1 MSEASPF
8 SKKTVYHSQL
18 VAEGQMEIL
27 VNSDVTKSK
36 FKKDYEDQFFID
48 FKYKG
53 KPQQYIIENES
64 IQKKLHG
71 LKGHVVSI
79 TATGSRDDAD
89 MEIFDAA
96 GPASTATQQHRQEQ
110 PPPASGA
117 PPSGNVH
124 PVTAAK
130 RLMMQHIN
138 ASLLARE
145 AANMVGMEWD
155 ARHPTLIMS
164 ESDFERTVSNFY
176 IGLDRSGL
184 IATLPYEI
192 IPPKSATKAAPPP
205 KKAEP
210 PPKPKPE
217 PPPLEDDS
225 DDIPF

>member
-1 MSEASPF
+1 MPEESPF
-8 SKKTVYHSQL
+8 QKTTVYHSNL
-18 VAEGQMEIL
+18 VAARQIEVLIT
-27 VNSDVTKSK
+27 SDVTKSR
-36 FKKDYEDQFFID
+36 FKKDGEDQFFVK
-48 FKYKG
+48 FKFKG
-53 KPQQYIIENES
+53 REHQHTIENAS
-64 IQKKLHG
+64 IHKKLIG
-71 LKGHVVSI
+71 LKGHVVQI

-89 MEIFDAA
+89 IEIFDAG
-96 GPASTATQQHRQEQ
+96 GPGSQKTQQHRKEPQ
-110 PPPASGA
+110 PLRTA
-117 PPSGNVH
+117 PETGDMH

-155 ARHPTLIMS
+155 ARHPNLIMT
-164 ESDFERTVSNFY
+164 ESDFERTASNFY

-192 IPPKSATKAAPPP
+192 IPPKSATKAPP

-210 PPKPKPE
+210 PPKLKPE
-217 PPPLEDDS
+217 PPPPLEDDS